1 MDFVSSTE
9 SDSVCERF
17 PAVGVF
23 RFRVGE
29 RERSWVLEPIWRVTV
44 GSRVDVSDGLAR
56 LAVRPSVIVDAAVAV
71 Y

>member
-9 SDSVCERF
+9 SDSVCERV

-44 GSRVDVSDGLAR
+44 GSRVDVSD
-56 LAVRPSVIVDAAVAV
+56 
-71 Y
+71 